1 MKVLFRMPLV
11 SPHASPRTPTVALP
25 SCAAALTAVVAALL
39 CAACVTTQGGYADSS
54 FGGGD
59 YNQTPEARIVTA
71 KGYGTVTAQAG
82 ASLDQ
87 AKLMAMRAAKVD
99 AYRNLA
105 ERLQGLRVSSV
116 SNAAAFASQGD
127 AVQTSAEYFLKGARV
142 VSIAPL
148 RDGIYEAVV
157 ELDLDSPGTSVT
169 LTPSAPPAV
178 QPAPAAAAAPVAA
191 PDKNKKTKSFF
202 FF

>member
-1 MKVLFRMPLV
+1 MPFLSL
-11 SPHASPRTPTVALP
+11 SPTSAGLPRGAAIL
-25 SCAAALTAVVAALL
+25 AALAAALL
-39 CAACVTTQGGYADSS
+39 CSACLTMQGGYADSS
-54 FGGGD
+54 YSGGD
-59 YNQTPEARIVTA
+59 YSPTPESRIITA

-169 LTPSAPPAV
+169 LAPSAPPAV
-178 QPAPAAAAAPVAA
+178 QPAPPAAAAPAAA

>member
-1 MKVLFRMPLV
+1 MRLFRLLGLATPLV
-11 SPHASPRTPTVALP
+11 F
-25 SCAAALTAVVAALL
+25 L
-39 CAACVTTQGGYADSS
+39 CSACVTLPGAGSASGYSS
-54 FGGGD
+54 AENPVPMED
-59 YNQTPEARIVTA
+59 RIVSA
-71 KGYGTVTAQAG
+71 KGYGTVTAQA
-82 ASLDQ
+82 AMSSDQ

-127 AVQTSAEYFLKGARV
+127 AVQTSAEYFLRGARV
-142 VSIAPL
+142 VSITPL

-157 ELDLDSPGTSVT
+157 ELDLDNPGTSVT
-169 LTPSAPPAV
+169 LAPAPAPAPVV
-178 QPAPAAAAAPVAA
+178 QPAPVVKPAPVSE
-191 PDKNKKTKSFF
+191 NKKTKSFF